1 MFWRGRLGGNSGSTR
16 PPATSGAIV
25 DATGGSVAV
34 TDPSSPIFGTIV
46 SIAPGSLG
54 ATFDSIT
61 IDYADALPSPLR
73 TDAVAA
79 GAVAVSKTIKLA
91 RGLSNSFSQPVEV
104 TIPYDA
110 STVGADDYPVVFY
123 PG

>member
-1 MFWRGRLGGNSGSTR
+1 
-16 PPATSGAIV
+16 
-25 DATGGSVAV
+25 
-34 TDPSSPIFGTIV
+34 
-46 SIAPGSLG
+46 
-54 ATFDSIT
+54 
-61 IDYADALPSPLR
+61 
-73 TDAVAA
+73 
-79 GAVAVSKTIKLA
+79 VAVSKTIKLT